1 MKTFRRFIVDAY
13 SVSEISKQQ
22 VQEFAFLAPLIGGL
36 LRGAGVAAARGA
48 GAAAARGA
56 GAAAARGAGGAA
68 ARRGLGGELKDLAIQ
83 SVKDKMLDR
92 FTNGQQ
98 PPESAESEEDMVKPT
113 DGEGTALSKLL
124 KIK

>member
-36 LRGAGVAAARGA
+36 LRGAG
-48 GAAAARGA
+48 AAAARGA
-56 GAAAARGAGGAA
+56 GGAAARGAGGAA

-98 PPESAESEEDMVKPT
+98 PPESAESEEDMVEPT

>member
-1 MKTFRRFIVDAY
+1 MKTFREFL
-13 SVSEISKQQ
+13 EIANIQLDEGIRNPDVPRRPLDQ
-22 VQEFAFLAPLIGGL
+22 FLKAKEIMKNNAKEAE
-36 LRGAGVAAARGA
+36 RK
-48 GAAAARGA
+48 
-56 GAAAARGAGGAA
+56 
-68 ARRGLGGELKDLAIQ
+68 GLGGELKDLAIQ

-98 PPESAESEEDMVKPT
+98 PPESAESEEDMVEPT

>member
-36 LRGAGVAAARGA
+36 LRGAGG
-48 GAAAARGA
+48 
-56 GAAAARGAGGAA
+56 AAARGAGGAAARGAAA

-98 PPESAESEEDMVKPT
+98 PPESAESEEDMVEPT